1 MSNQFPLL
9 GQPSVSSSPPYNAT
23 NFTTANL
30 NVYSTLQTY
39 GHTQPQYPLDTGSN
53 ADQIVRQQ
61 QNITYFSYIQQ
72 KAQNGSPPV
81 FKTQTE
87 RLMYIQGQY
96 ATASRNLITGQ
107 NTSGPA
113 GVPFYTPPSAPTLVS
128 AVPISPGR
136 DPGSITLTWS
146 PPVIVCSLP
155 NQSAVNQ
162 NLTYVIYVTDT
173 TTNAT
178 ATYGLN
184 GEITSSTYT
193 VSPVLAG
200 TYSCRVA
207 AQFPTGNVG
216 NLSNAKTATV

>member
-107 NTSGPA
+107 NTSAPA
-113 GVPFYTPPSAPTLVS
+113 GVPFYMAPSAPVLMPVMQDRGT
-128 AVPISPGR
+128 
-136 DPGSITLTWS
+136 ITLTWMS
-146 PPVIVCSLP
+146 VICSLP
-155 NQSAVNQ
+155 NQSAEVQ
-162 NLTYVIYVTDT
+162 NLTYIVYITDT
-173 TTNAT
+173 STQVT
-178 ATYGLN
+178 
-184 GEITSSTYT
+184 STYNNN
-193 VSPVLAG
+193 VSSPYTISGLAAG

-207 AQFPTGNVG
+207 AQFPIGNIGPSSAAQIV
-216 NLSNAKTATV
+216 TVL

>member
-107 NTSGPA
+107 STSAPA
-113 GVPFYTPPSAPTLVS
+113 GVPCYATPGAPILISADGFS
-128 AVPISPGR
+128 QI
-136 DPGSITLTWS
+136 ITLTWT
-146 PPVIVCSLP
+146 PPVGVCSLP
-155 NQSAVNQ
+155 NI
-162 NLTYVIYVTDT
+162 TYVITVTNIATNST
-173 TTNAT
+173 TTF
-178 ATYGLN
+178 GLN
-184 GEITSSTYT
+184 GEITSSPYT
-193 VSPVLAG
+193 VSVSPA

-207 AQFPTGNVG
+207 AQFYPGIIGNV
-216 NLSNAKTATV
+216 SDTKIATVSS